1 VNTPTPITPTYKTLS
16 GIPAVDIPAN
26 VHAAL
31 AQGRRATGIAAEAA
45 ALRFG
50 PSRLSPQEYFV
61 YCLWDSALPLTAKR
75 AFVGKLAQHPMHV
88 AAGSREWY
96 ACSADKILFHMIMC
110 GARFGVPETIAITQ
124 SGRHLPD
131 VPTLDEAGNL
141 ARFLREPSLYPLFA
155 KPVAGKY
162 SLAVVSADGYDP
174 SSDEVIL
181 LGGARQAVGAFASA
195 LVGGQGYLIQR
206 RLSPSATLAECFGPR
221 LWSVRLLVF
230 VTPDGPLIHRA
241 AVKIATGI
249 NPADNYWRNG
259 NRLGALDLETGRIK
273 RVVKGT
279 GLELAEDAVQPD
291 TGHNIVGAA
300 IPHWNQIVTEVKLAA
315 KAFAGIRTQSWD
327 IALSNPAPTFLEMNF
342 GGDLNLL
349 QLAHG
354 AGVLDDV
361 YRAHLRRC
369 GYRGK
374 L

>member
-1 VNTPTPITPTYKTLS
+1 MIRGPT
-16 GIPAVDIPAN
+16 
-26 VHAAL
+26 
-31 AQGRRATGIAAEAA
+31 
-45 ALRFG
+45 
-50 PSRLSPQEYFV
+50 
-61 YCLWDSALPLTAKR
+61 
-75 AFVGKLAQHPMHV
+75 
-88 AAGSREWY
+88 
-96 ACSADKILFHMIMC
+96 
-110 GARFGVPETIAITQ
+110 
-124 SGRHLPD
+124 
-131 VPTLDEAGNL
+131 
-141 ARFLREPSLYPLFA
+141 SL
-155 KPVAGKY
+155 
-162 SLAVVSADGYDP
+162 
-174 SSDEVIL
+174 IL
-181 LGGARQAVGAFASA
+181 LGGAWQAVGAFAAA

-206 RLSPSATLAECFGPR
+206 RLSPSATLAECFRPR

-259 NRLGALDLETGRIK
+259 NRLGAVDLETGRIK

-279 GLELAEDAVQPD
+279 GLELAEDAVHPD
-291 TGHNIVGAA
+291 TGHNIVGTT
-300 IPHWNQIVTEVKLAA
+300 IPHWDRIVAQVKLAA

-327 IALSNPAPTFLEMNF
+327 IALSDPAPTFLEMNF
-342 GGDLNLL
+342 GGDLYLN

>member
-1 VNTPTPITPTYKTLS
+1 MTKPTSITPTYDTLS

-31 AQGRRATGIAAEAA
+31 AKGRRATGIAAEAA

-61 YCLWDSALPLTAKR
+61 YRLWDGALPLTAKR

-88 AAGSREWY
+88 AAGNGEWF
-96 ACSADKILFHMIMC
+96 ACSDDKILFHMIMA
-110 GARFGVPETIAITQ
+110 GVRFRVPETIAITQ

-162 SLAVVSADGYDP
+162 SLSVVSAEGYDP
-174 SSDEVIL
+174 CSDEVIL
-181 LGGARQAVGAFASA
+181 LVDAREAVSAFAAA

-206 RLSPSATLAECFGPR
+206 RLSPSCVLADCFGPR
-221 LWSVRLLVF
+221 LWSLRLLVF
-230 VTPDGPLIHRA
+230 ITPDGPLIHRA

-279 GLELAEDAVQPD
+279 GLELAEDAVHPD
-291 TGHNIVGAA
+291 TGHNIVGTT
-300 IPHWNQIVTEVKLAA
+300 IPHWEQIVTEVKLAA
-315 KAFAGIRTQSWD
+315 KTFAGIRTQSWD
-327 IALSNPAPTFLEMNF
+327 IALSDPAPTFLDMNF
-342 GGDLNLL
+342 GRDLNLN

-354 AGVLDDV
+354 AGVLDYV

-369 GYRGK
+369 GYRGR